1 MKYVYV
7 IEYYTPNHERVRD
20 NVLARND
27 EEARQKFSKKHV
39 DDVDFATIVDWIR
52 VDYQKKLF
60 QKIAKKLL
68 TNF

>member
-52 VDYQKKLF
+52 VDY
-60 QKIAKKLL
+60 
-68 TNF
+68 